1 MKFLGQDFILGI
13 HTKFQCDMMKQFGSC
28 LICVCRL
35 KFLKQFWLK
44 KGIPR
49 KEAAERVLPMNTGCF
64 LVRGSSRGGYALML

>member
-35 KFLKQFWLK
+35 KFLKPFWLK

-49 KEAAERVLPMNTGCF
+49 KEAAERVFPREGEFKGGIRSNVVIGC
-64 LVRGSSRGGYALML
+64 LQ